1 MHGEFEGRVA
11 IVTGA
16 AQGIGTGITRMLL
29 AEGASVLAFDRDEP
43 LLRETVSG
51 MDDGLD
57 GRVEPFAG
65 DVTDKRS
72 VEAAVVAAESA
83 LGPVDYL
90 VNNAGIWV
98 IKPFLESDDADFD
111 RTIAVNVR
119 GTWLFMKAVAP
130 GMVERK
136 RGAMV
141 NFASVAAFTYTVPL
155 PPYAASKAAVV
166 ALTRD
171 VGFELARHG
180 VRVNAIAP
188 GNIANPRRS
197 NAHAPSEGMPLGSG
211 QAEDI
216 AATVRFLLSDG
227 ARYLTGQCITVAG
240 GADLSISKGWD

>member
-1 MHGEFEGRVA
+1 MPGEFEGRVA

-16 AQGIGTGITRMLL
+16 AQGIGTGVTRMLL

-51 MDDGLD
+51 VD

-72 VEAAVVAAESA
+72 VEAAVAAAESG
-83 LGPVDYL
+83 LGAVDFL

-98 IKPFLESDDADFD
+98 VKTFLENDDEDFD
-111 RTIAVNVR
+111 RTMAVNVR

-136 RGAMV
+136 RGAIV
-141 NFASVAAFTYTVPL
+141 NLSSVAAFSYTSTL

-171 VGFELARHG
+171 VGFELAPHG

-188 GNIANPRRS
+188 GTIENPRRS

-227 ARYLTGQCITVAG
+227 SRYVTGQCITVAG